1 MEKKDEKKSYITIIF
16 VILNIIAYIL
26 YTILGEIVYNMGS
39 LSIVDIIE
47 RQEYY
52 RIISCTFLHAGV
64 EHILGN
70 MVFLAVLGDMLE
82 KEIGHISFG
91 MIYLLSGVGGS
102 LFSMGYELLTG
113 QFYHTVG
120 ASGAV
125 CGILGA
131 LLILVIVHHG
141 NFATISLPRMLLAIA
156 YLIYSG
162 LQSSV
167 VNNAAHIGGLF
178 VGIVLMLCLVIVKG
192 FRQVV

>member
-1 MEKKDEKKSYITIIF
+1 
-16 VILNIIAYIL
+16 
-26 YTILGEIVYNMGS
+26 MGS

-91 MIYLLSGVGGS
+91 VIYLLSGVGGS

-141 NFATISLPRMLLAIA
+141 NFATISLPRMLLAIV

-162 LQSSV
+162 LQSPV

-178 VGIVLMLCLVIVKG
+178 AGIVLMLCFQIVKG

>member
-91 MIYLLSGVGGS
+91 VIYLLSGVGGS

-162 LQSSV
+162 LQSPV

-178 VGIVLMLCLVIVKG
+178 AGIVLMLCFQIVKG